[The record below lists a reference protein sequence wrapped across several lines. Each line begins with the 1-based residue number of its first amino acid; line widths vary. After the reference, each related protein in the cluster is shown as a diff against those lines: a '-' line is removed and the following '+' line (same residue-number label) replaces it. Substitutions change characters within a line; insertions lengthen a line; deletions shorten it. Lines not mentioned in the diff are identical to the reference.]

1 MLSRSFLTTWYNRR
15 ARTLLVFA
23 LTTTLTAGAMSA
35 CGDDPAGPDVP
46 TIVGTWDLIGFSD
59 AGVEAQTTGSWAFR
73 ADGTHSF
80 EGTVTFPDEPP
91 ESISGEGTYEQTGT
105 TLDLTVGTESSTWT
119 VEISG
124 DLATLTANEPPPANE
139 ITLRRK

>member
-1 MLSRSFLTTWYNRR
+1 
-15 ARTLLVFA
+15 
-23 LTTTLTAGAMSA
+23 MSA
-35 CGDDPAGPDVP
+35 CGDDPAGPDVL

-59 AGVEAQTTGSWAFR
+59 AGVEAQTSGSWTFR

-91 ESISGEGTYEQTGT
+91 ENISGEGTYEQTGT
-105 TLDLTVGTESSTWT
+105 TLELTVGTESSTWT

-124 DLATLTANEPPPANE
+124 DLATLTENEPPPANE

>member
-1 MLSRSFLTTWYNRR
+1 MISRTCLTTSYRR
-15 ARTLLVFA
+15 RVKPLLVLA
-23 LTTTLTAGAMSA
+23 LTTNLMAGAMSA

-59 AGVEAQTTGSWAFR
+59 SGIEAQTSGSWTFR

-80 EGTVTFPDEPP
+80 EGTVTFPDERPD
-91 ESISGEGTYEQTGT
+91 SISGEGTYEQTGT
-105 TLDLTVGTESSTWT
+105 TLELTVGTESSTWT

-124 DLATLTANEPPPANE
+124 DLATLTENEPPPANQ